1 MDESETGSA
10 NELAQRGFRVP
21 RRQFVFVDRNG
32 VPRAGGPLESP
43 RMHLRQPSIDRGVTS
58 FLWAFGLGLYI
69 WLGMLAVGVEGA
81 TAFILSVLAACAIFL
96 LVRLFGGD
104 EIRKPPQSPKARAG
118 SR

>member
-1 MDESETGSA
+1 MNWRRGAFGFLGASSFLWTETVS
-10 NELAQRGFRVP
+10 P
-21 RRQFVFVDRNG
+21 RRR
-32 VPRAGGPLESP
+32 PAPLESP

-81 TAFILSVLAACAIFL
+81 TAFIMSVLAACVIFL
-96 LVRLFGGD
+96 VVRLYGGD
-104 EIRKPPQSPKARAG
+104 RVRKPPQSPKARTG